1 MSTTVARRRP
11 IGVTILAILAG
22 IAGFVAVVHTLQYL
36 HLVPFFLGP
45 MAFYGLDLF
54 GAILWAISALIWT
67 WVAANLWYVNPQAW
81 LFVVALSVINLIL
94 AGLSI
99 LGASTFQALLPSIL
113 VNLIVLIYCLTPG
126 VKQAFGGPAR

>member
-36 HLVPFFLGP
+36 HLMPFFLGP
-45 MAFYGLDLF
+45 LSFYQLDLF
-54 GAILWAISALIWT
+54 GAILWAITALIWT
-67 WVAANLWYVNPQAW
+67 WVTANLWVMNPQGW
-81 LFVVALSVINLIL
+81 LFVVAISVINLIL
-94 AGLSI
+94 AGISI
-99 LGASTFQALLPSIL
+99 LGASTLQALLPSIL

-126 VKQAFGGPAR
+126 VKQAFGAPAR